1 MKAAVLHQFGHPP
14 KYEDFPDPV
23 PQNEGQVL
31 ITVKAASIKNLD
43 KGRASGKHYAS
54 YTELPAIV
62 GFDGVGVLEDGTSV
76 YAQGITGMIA
86 EKALIAKNKYTV
98 LPEKID
104 DATAAALP
112 NAVLGSAMALRYRA
126 DIQKGDVILINGA
139 TGVTGQLAV
148 QVARYYGASTIIATG
163 RNTASLE
170 KLKTLGADVIVSL
183 KQDDD
188 AIIRQL
194 EEIHN
199 STPVDHVIDYL
210 WGHPAEIIITAL
222 KGGGVNTFARKIRI
236 VSVGSMAGENI
247 NLASGTLRSSAIE
260 LLGSGLGSIS
270 KEDLQQFNAEVLP
283 EMFRLAAD
291 GKLII
296 EIENTTLE
304 NIETA
309 WQQEGNPGKRMVVNM
324 V

>member
-23 PQNEGQVL
+23 PQNEQVL

-62 GFDGVGVLEDGTSV
+62 GFDGVGVLADGTRV

-86 EKALIAKNKYTV
+86 EKALIAKNRYTV
-98 LPEKID
+98 LPDNID

-126 DIQKGDVILINGA
+126 GIKKGDVVLINGA
-139 TGVTGQLAV
+139 TGVTGQMAV
-148 QVARYYGASTIIATG
+148 QVAKHYGASAIIATG
-163 RNTASLE
+163 RNAASLE
-170 KLKTLGADVIVSL
+170 KLKTLGVDVTVSL
-183 KQDDD
+183 GQDDE
-188 AIIRQL
+188 AVIKKL
-194 EEIHN
+194 KEIHTG
-199 STPVDHVIDYL
+199 TPVDIVIDYL
-210 WGHPAEIIITAL
+210 WGHPVELIISAL
-222 KGGGVNTFARKIRI
+222 KGSGINTVTRKMRL
-236 VSVGSMAGENI
+236 VTVGSMAGENI
-247 NLASGTLRSSAIE
+247 NLASGTLRSSTIE
-260 LLGSGLGSIS
+260 ISGSGLGSLS
-270 KEDLQQFNAEVLP
+270 KEDLQQFSAGVLP
-283 EMFRLAAD
+283 EMFQLAAE
-291 GKLII
+291 GKLTI
-296 EIENTTLE
+296 EIENTTLK

-309 WQQEGNPGKRMVVNM
+309 WEQETSPGKRMVVNM